1 MTRRGRKPTGPQL
14 VEQLD
19 GSEHAKRRLKVI
31 LETVT
36 GQRTIPDACEALGIG
51 ESMFHKLRSAVL
63 QAALG
68 RLEPR
73 SLGRPPRQVFPT
85 APQMADLQSEI
96 QDLRIELRAAQVRQ
110 ELAEKLPR
118 LSKTADSPG
127 KKTSITGRQAKSRRA
142 SLHAKRRRRPNP
154 RSEKSR

>member
-14 VEQLD
+14 VEHLD
-19 GSEHAKRRLKVI
+19 GSEHAKLRLKVI
-31 LETVT
+31 LQTVI
-36 GQRTIPDACEALGIG
+36 GQRTIPDACEALGIC

-73 SLGRPPRQVFPT
+73 PLGRPPRQIFPT
-85 APQMADLQSEI
+85 APQMADLESEI
-96 QDLRIELRAAQVRQ
+96 QDLRIELRAAQVRR

-118 LSKTADSPG
+118 LSKAADSPG
-127 KKTSITGRQAKSRRA
+127 KKTSITGRQSKSRRA
-142 SLHAKRRRRPNP
+142 SHRAKSLRRP
-154 RSEKSR
+154 KSRREPNR